1 MSLHKRNTKKL
12 VVGDQVIEEK
22 HFADHCISHEHPD
35 FKKVAKF
42 VRNRRVGEVVEIVV
56 KRDSRGHAINYA
68 MVLWNEF
75 KSPRMH
81 HVMRLRKLSEE
92 SAKEQA
98 AS

>member
-12 VVGDQVIEEK
+12 VVGDRVIEEK

-68 MVLWNEF
+68 MVLWDEF
-75 KSPRMH
+75 KSPRQH
-81 HVMRLRKLSEE
+81 HVMRLRKLSDEM
-92 SAKEQA
+92 AKEQA

>member
-12 VVGDQVIEEK
+12 VVGDRVIEEK

-42 VRNRRVGEVVEIVV
+42 VRNRRIGEVVEIVV

-68 MVLWNEF
+68 MVLWDEF
-75 KSPRMH
+75 KSPRQH
-81 HVMRLRKLSEE
+81 HVMRLRKLSDEIV
-92 SAKEQA
+92 KEQA